1 MATSSSELTPTG
13 DVLPTTYDDLNCG
26 IVLHDPETGA
36 ILDANTHL
44 ESLYGYTTA
53 ELRDMTAAEFSANSY
68 ADAAA
73 EMQTQ
78 IKTAANGT
86 SQEFDWRIKRG
97 DGRLIWVNIHLSDTI
112 IDDSRYVLG
121 EINDITDY
129 KHTDRRA
136 SLFYRLLRHNLRNK
150 ITVITGYADHVSDG
164 AESATIQESGA
175 KIEAAAT
182 NLNQIAESMKQIETT
197 LTQQRTNRT
206 TQQAVKAVKG
216 TVADLRETYPAASI
230 SVSENVELWIAVTD
244 AFHYALSHAIENAIG
259 HAESPEPTVDITI
272 DTSPNTG
279 RVEIRIDDEG
289 PPIPGAE
296 LDALDEQAK
305 TTPTHHGS
313 GCGLFVMKWC
323 IETLGGELR
332 IETAEGCGNS
342 VFFYLPPQ
350 TPADT
355 DTNTS

>member
-1 MATSSSELTPTG
+1 MSTGSSQQNLPG
-13 DVLPTTYDDLNCG
+13 DVLPAVYDDLNCG
-26 IVLHDPETGA
+26 IILHDPETAA
-36 ILDANTHL
+36 IRDTNNRL
-44 ESLYGYTTA
+44 ESIYGYTTA
-53 ELRDMTAAEFSANSY
+53 ELREMTVPEFSANSY
-68 ADAAA
+68 ADAETDVQGRISAA
-73 EMQTQ
+73 VC
-78 IKTAANGT
+78 GT
-86 SQEFDWRIKRG
+86 PQEFDWRIKRG

-121 EINDITDY
+121 EITDITDY

-150 ITVITGYADHVSDG
+150 IIVITRHADHMSDV
-164 AESATIQESGA
+164 AESSIIQESGT

-197 LTQQRTNRT
+197 LTWQRTNRT
-206 TQQAVKAVKG
+206 TQQAAKAVKD
-216 TVADLRETYPAASI
+216 TVADLRETYPTASI
-230 SVSENVELWIAVTD
+230 SVFKNVELWIPVSN
-244 AFHYALSHAIENAIG
+244 AFHYALSHAIENAIV

-272 DTSPNTG
+272 NTSPNTG

-289 PPIPGAE
+289 PPIPDAE

-332 IETAEGCGNS
+332 IEPADCCGNS
-342 VFFYLPPQ
+342 VFFYIPLQ
-350 TPADT
+350 TPANTDT
-355 DTNTS
+355 DTS